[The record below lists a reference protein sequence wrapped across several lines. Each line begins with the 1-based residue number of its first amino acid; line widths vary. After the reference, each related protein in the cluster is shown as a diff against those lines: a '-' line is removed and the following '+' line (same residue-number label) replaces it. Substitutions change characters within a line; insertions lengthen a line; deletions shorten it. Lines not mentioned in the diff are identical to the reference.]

1 VQYFA
6 WEQRFF
12 QSVDERREV
21 EVKALRNRFFVL
33 TMATGLWLA
42 VPLIITAISF
52 FFYTVV
58 EKKPLLPSTAFT
70 ALTLI
75 GLLRIPL
82 DRIAVAMAQI
92 QQGKASVD
100 RIQALFDEREIE
112 DSFEPLDDYN
122 GPYIGF
128 QKASISWEDRIPVYR
143 DWSLDTGSGFRLVD
157 IDIAFHK
164 GGLNIVTGPIGSGKS
179 TLLTGLLGEL
189 SLLGGSIHL
198 PRYDGIAYCAQEAWL
213 LNKTV
218 RENIIF
224 SSPWDEDRYQA
235 VIEACALIHDL
246 ETLPQGDQ
254 TPVADRGLALSG
266 GQKQRISLARA
277 AYSTAKN
284 LLLDDCLSAVDSK
297 TAQHIFTKLLL
308 GPLMVNR
315 TIILVT
321 HAVAL
326 CAPQSQHIVALDN
339 GRIAA
344 QGSYEHLVA
353 NGDLDGETQTKS
365 DSSSNTPL
373 ISSTATTVIDDS
385 ALTGLPCLETSGK
398 SKTNPT
404 QREATEQGI
413 TNADDQSGA
422 LPNQALSWNTL
433 KMYLD
438 HMGPWYHWV
447 GILVAFT
454 IESVAIVATNNWIR
468 KWSGAYHEAEKAKHP
483 AIAPDFLQSHSLTA
497 GLYRNRM
504 AFESWHSMFSSYTT
518 FMPQVSN
525 SYYLEIYGLLASAY
539 IVAYIWRCSLVF
551 KGSLNASRTI
561 HSKLLASVL
570 GAKFSFFDTTPVGQI
585 VNRWAN

>member
-1 VQYFA
+1 MKYFA

-12 QSVDERREV
+12 RSVDERREV

-42 VPLIITAISF
+42 VPLIVTAISF

-70 ALTLI
+70 VLTLI

-100 RIQALFDEREIE
+100 RIQAFLDEREIE
-112 DSFEPLDDYN
+112 DSPEPSDDYDA
-122 GPYIGF
+122 PYIGF
-128 QKASISWEDRIPVYR
+128 HKASISWEDRIPVYR

-189 SLLGGSIHL
+189 SLLGGSIYL

-218 RENIIF
+218 RENILF
-224 SSPWDEDRYQA
+224 CSAWDEDRYQA
-235 VIEACALIHDL
+235 VIEACALTHDL
-246 ETLPQGDQ
+246 ETLPEGDQ
-254 TPVADRGLALSG
+254 TSVADRGLALSG

-297 TAQHIFTKLLL
+297 TAQHIFTRLLL
-308 GPLMVNR
+308 RPLMVNY

-326 CAPQSQHIVALDN
+326 CAPQSQHIVILDN

-353 NGDLDGETQTKS
+353 NGDLDGETQTRS
-365 DSSSNTPL
+365 DSSSSTTPS
-373 ISSTATTVIDDS
+373 SSTSTTVIDDP
-385 ALTGLPCLETSGK
+385 ALSHLPCLETSRK

-404 QREATEQGI
+404 QGEATEQGI

-422 LPNQALSWNTL
+422 LPNQALSWSTL
-433 KMYLD
+433 KLYLK
-438 HMGPWYHWV
+438 HMGPWCHWV
-447 GILVAFT
+447 RILIAFAV
-454 IESVAIVATNNWIR
+454 ESIAIVATNNWIR
-468 KWSGAYHEAEKAKHP
+468 KWSGAYHEAGKAKHP
-483 AIAPDFLQSHSLTA
+483 AIAPDLRQSHSLTA
-497 GLYRNRM
+497 GLYPHRM
-504 AFESWHSMFSSYTT
+504 AFESWHPVFSSHTKSL
-518 FMPQVSN
+518 PEVSN
-525 SYYLEIYGLLASAY
+525 SYHLEIYGLLASAY
-539 IVAYIWRCSLVF
+539 IVSYVCRCSLVF

-570 GAKFSFFDTTPVGQI
+570 GAKFGFF
-585 VNRWAN
+585 